1 MIITNSEM
9 EMSRKVETVVD
20 KDFGLTKKNREK
32 PYSVIG
38 FWTQV

>member
-1 MIITNSEM
+1 MIIINSEM
-9 EMSRKVETVVD
+9 AMSRKVETMVHE
-20 KDFGLTKKNREK
+20 DFDPTKKNREK